1 MSFCTFKIYPEQKLY
16 EIKSS
21 FIRKQPIFFVGD
33 FSEILTKNIGGINL
47 NQ

>member
-1 MSFCTFKIYPEQKLY
+1 MSSCSCKNYPEQKLY

-21 FIRKQPIFFVGD
+21 FIGTPPIFVVGD
-33 FSEILTKNIGGINL
+33 LSETWTRNSGGINL